1 MNTTVHFIQLAGAMS
16 IVVTTYF
23 FLLAPHF
30 WAENKWS
37 GKKFKKFVRAALRI
51 LMEKT
56 PVLMCRKSR
65 KSPFLGDC
73 PLDRRREIADI
84 WTQKLRVLVWRAE

>member
-1 MNTTVHFIQLAGAMS
+1 LWPFGNKKKQGLGVMNTTLHFIQLAGAMS
-16 IVVTTYF
+16 IVGTTYF

-37 GKKFKKFVRAALRI
+37 EKKFKEFVRAALRI

-56 PVLMCRKSR
+56 PLLMCGESR
-65 KSPFLGDC
+65 K
-73 PLDRRREIADI
+73 
-84 WTQKLRVLVWRAE
+84 